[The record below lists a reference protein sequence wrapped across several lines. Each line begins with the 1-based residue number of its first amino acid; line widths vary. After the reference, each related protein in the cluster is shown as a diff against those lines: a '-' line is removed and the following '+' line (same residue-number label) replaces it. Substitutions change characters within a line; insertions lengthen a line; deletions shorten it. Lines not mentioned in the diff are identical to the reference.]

1 MEQTA
6 NRHNLIGSYVFTA
19 LVVAALVAVYLLTGQ
34 RDRQAAEAA
43 LTPLPPATPTPF
55 GRPAHA
61 LLEDLLLYGVAAAE
75 EGDGYRLTLG
85 GADAACT
92 LTLSLAQGRVAGF
105 TLVFAAVEEPDADGS
120 AIAAAL
126 QARAAQEREAQA
138 AAMERVLDAV
148 LRAYDGAGEL
158 PQTVRARWCAAYAAL
173 QEGETAED
181 THGPVAFE
189 TYPAGRGTRLCC
201 AVLAK

>member
-61 LLEDLLLYGVAAAE
+61 LLEDLLLYGVAA
-75 EGDGYRLTLG
+75 
-85 GADAACT
+85 
-92 LTLSLAQGRVAGF
+92 
-105 TLVFAAVEEPDADGS
+105 
-120 AIAAAL
+120 
-126 QARAAQEREAQA
+126 
-138 AAMERVLDAV
+138 
-148 LRAYDGAGEL
+148 
-158 PQTVRARWCAAYAAL
+158 
-173 QEGETAED
+173 
-181 THGPVAFE
+181 
-189 TYPAGRGTRLCC
+189 
-201 AVLAK
+201 

>member
-1 MEQTA
+1 M
-6 NRHNLIGSYVFTA
+6 
-19 LVVAALVAVYLLTGQ
+19 
-34 RDRQAAEAA
+34 
-43 LTPLPPATPTPF
+43 
-55 GRPAHA
+55 
-61 LLEDLLLYGVAAAE
+61 
-75 EGDGYRLTLG
+75 
-85 GADAACT
+85 
-92 LTLSLAQGRVAGF
+92 
-105 TLVFAAVEEPDADGS
+105 EEPDADGS

-173 QEGETAED
+173 QEGETVED

>member
-61 LLEDLLLYGVAAAE
+61 LLEDLLLY
-75 EGDGYRLTLG
+75 R
-85 GADAACT
+85 
-92 LTLSLAQGRVAGF
+92 R
-105 TLVFAAVEEPDADGS
+105 
-120 AIAAAL
+120 
-126 QARAAQEREAQA
+126 R
-138 AAMERVLDAV
+138 
-148 LRAYDGAGEL
+148 
-158 PQTVRARWCAAYAAL
+158 
-173 QEGETAED
+173 
-181 THGPVAFE
+181 
-189 TYPAGRGTRLCC
+189 GRGGGGTATGSRWTGRTPPAC
-201 AVLAK
+201 

>member
-1 MEQTA
+1 MKKK
-6 NRHNLIGSYVFTA
+6 NNGIR
-19 LVVAALVAVYLLTGQ
+19 
-34 RDRQAAEAA
+34 
-43 LTPLPPATPTPF
+43 
-55 GRPAHA
+55 
-61 LLEDLLLYGVAAAE
+61 
-75 EGDGYRLTLG
+75 
-85 GADAACT
+85 
-92 LTLSLAQGRVAGF
+92 
-105 TLVFAAVEEPDADGS
+105 TLVTSAVLLVLV
-120 AIAAAL
+120 IAGAWTL
-126 QARAAQEREAQA
+126 KARNEAREAQA

-181 THGPVAFE
+181 THGPVSFE

>member
-1 MEQTA
+1 M
-6 NRHNLIGSYVFTA
+6 RCWRICFS
-19 LVVAALVAVYLLTGQ
+19 
-34 RDRQAAEAA
+34 
-43 LTPLPPATPTPF
+43 
-55 GRPAHA
+55 
-61 LLEDLLLYGVAAAE
+61 YGVAAEE
-75 EGDGYRLTLG
+75 EGDGYRLTLD

-181 THGPVAFE
+181 THGPVTFE

-201 AVLAK
+201 ACSQSSGVFHSFSFFCSFFSFRKRKERTKEKKPYREGG